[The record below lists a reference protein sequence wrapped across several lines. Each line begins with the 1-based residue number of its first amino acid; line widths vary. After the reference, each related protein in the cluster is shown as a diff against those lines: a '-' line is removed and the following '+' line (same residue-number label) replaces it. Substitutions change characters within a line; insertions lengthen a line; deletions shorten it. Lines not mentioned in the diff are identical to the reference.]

1 LNVWNAGCFVF
12 AFPMVDLTTSVAII
26 DLFAARTTPVNSTGE
41 GFLAGS
47 AHFV

>member
-1 LNVWNAGCFVF
+1 MF

-26 DLFAARTTPVNSTGE
+26 DLFAARTTTVFNSTGE